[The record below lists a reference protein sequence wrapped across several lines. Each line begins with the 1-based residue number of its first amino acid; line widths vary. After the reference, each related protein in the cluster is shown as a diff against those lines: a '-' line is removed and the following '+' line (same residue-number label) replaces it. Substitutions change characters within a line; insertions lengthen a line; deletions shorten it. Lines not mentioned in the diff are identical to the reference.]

1 MMQLLLCIAETICDV
16 RFSMSCMVD
25 KVFIAELNLYK
36 RKLFCTI
43 EGEFVCVAEDVR
55 V

>member
-1 MMQLLLCIAETICDV
+1 MQLILIITETICDV
-16 RFSMSCMVD
+16 RFSIDWTVD

-43 EGEFVCVAEDVR
+43 EGEFVCMTEDVR

>member
-1 MMQLLLCIAETICDV
+1 MTQLILCIAETICDV
-16 RFSMSCMVD
+16 RFGIDWVID